1 MLGLSFIDLVVVSV
15 VLLFP
20 LLIGLLVSKKYNI
33 LQGVITYLFFN
44 YILSY
49 MFNIILTTESIFS
62 YEQNVLLLNTTN
74 AFYELINYFI
84 LLIPM
89 LKNEIVGVQEHMLLT
104 IVVLSFLITQILSQ
118 IFSKNKVVKRWK
130 IYYNNLI
137 NVDEE

>member
-118 IFSKNKVVKRWK
+118 IFSKNKVVKR
-130 IYYNNLI
+130 
-137 NVDEE
+137 